1 MDIFITSCR
10 ILIFSAVFLAGCA
23 FHPTTQPTE
32 SWNLPCEKCIA
43 GVPSCDKCILGV
55 GNFAKVTPKLWR
67 GAQPTEAGF
76 RNLEKAGVKTVIS
89 LRDEHDDY
97 EDFGKLGGTQLK
109 YLRIPMHAW
118 DPDEAQLIVLM
129 AVLDKALKDP
139 DRYPVFIHCAEG
151 KDRTGYSVATYRMVS
166 QEPQWD
172 ADNAILE
179 MYDFGFNEIWFRNP
193 DFLKSLY
200 KDKVKFKKLIDRA
213 P

>member
-1 MDIFITSCR
+1 MNIFITSCR

-32 SWNLPCEKCIA
+32 RWNQPCEKCTT
-43 GVPSCDKCILGV
+43 GVSSCDKCILGV
-55 GNFAKVTPKLWR
+55 GNFAKVTPQLWR
-67 GAQPTEAGF
+67 GAQPTEEGF

-97 EDFGKLGGTQLK
+97 DDFAKLGGAKTLK
-109 YLRIPMHAW
+109 YIRIPMHAW
-118 DPDEAQLIVLM
+118 DPDQAQLIVLM
-129 AVLDKALKDP
+129 NVLDRALKDP
-139 DRYPVFIHCAEG
+139 ASYPVFIHCAEG

-166 QEPQWD
+166 QEPHWKAND
-172 ADNAILE
+172 AILE

-193 DFLKSLY
+193 SFLKSLDTNNFNTI
-200 KDKVKFKKLIDRA
+200 KNLA